1 MSMTARFV
9 QVTPDLLAHLLRS
22 PSSVTE
28 LLAPDE
34 DAQIAPV
41 ALTDSMRQD
50 WLRRMPQLLAGPLA
64 ALDPAMREA
73 MEKRLGV
80 SVESLQSG
88 GGGEA
93 ILKALARRGLVRPQ
107 GDAEAPPDPAG
118 RSREGKGESLSLGKA
133 WHGVHYLLCGE
144 VENGATV
151 LSQAVLG
158 GSELGD
164 DLGYGPARYFTAE
177 EVSAAAGALSRTD
190 LEAEMK
196 ARFDPAQMTRLGI
209 YPQRWD
215 GGDAE
220 WLWEEFGRLREFYV
234 QSSARQLA
242 VVTCIV

>member
-34 DAQIAPV
+34 DAQITPV
-41 ALTDSMRQD
+41 VLTDSMQQD
-50 WLRRMPQLLAGPLA
+50 WLRRVPQWLAGPLA
-64 ALDPAMREA
+64 ALDPTMREA

-158 GSELGD
+158 GSEFGD

-196 ARFDPAQMTRLGI
+196 ARFDPEQMTRLGI

-215 GGDAE
+215 GGDAK

-242 VVTCIV
+242 LVTCIV